1 MSWLLQRVDDR
12 LIHGQVVVAWGH
24 RLHPQRIWVVDDA
37 AAANAWER
45 DLLAT
50 AAPDAEVRV
59 VTVAEMAA
67 AWAEEIEAAGGAF
80 LLVRNL
86 ASALALVEAGAPVTQ
101 FTLGGLHYGPG
112 KTKVNE
118 YIYLDAA
125 DRAIARALLARGVT
139 LEVQDVPAAR
149 AESLVALDPE
159 SAPA

>member
-12 LIHGQVVVAWGH
+12 LIHGQVVVAWGQ
-24 RLHPQRIWVVDDA
+24 RMRPQRIWVVDDA

-59 VTVAEMAA
+59 VTVAAMAA
-67 AWAEEIEAAGGAF
+67 AWAEERQAAGGAF

-86 ASALALVEAGAPVTQ
+86 ATALALVDAGAPIER
-101 FTLGGLHYGPG
+101 FTLGGLHYAPG

-118 YIYLDAA
+118 YIYLDGA
-125 DRAIARALLARGVT
+125 DRARARTLLARGV
-139 LEVQDVPAAR
+139 
-149 AESLVALDPE
+149 
-159 SAPA
+159 APA

>member
-1 MSWLLQRVDDR
+1 MSWLLQRIDDR
-12 LIHGQVVVAWGH
+12 LIHGQVVVAWGQ
-24 RLHPQRIWVVDDA
+24 RLHPRRIWVADDA
-37 AAANAWER
+37 AAANAWEK

-50 AAPDAEVRV
+50 ASPGAEVCV

-67 AWAEEIEAAGGAF
+67 AWAGESEAAGGAF
-80 LLVRNL
+80 LVVRDL
-86 ASALALVEAGAPVTQ
+86 ATALALVEAGASVPR
-101 FTLGGLHYGPG
+101 FTLGGLHYAPG

-125 DRAIARALLARGVT
+125 DRARARALLARGVA

>member
-12 LIHGQVVVAWGH
+12 LIHGQVVVAWGQ
-24 RLHPQRIWVVDDA
+24 RLHPRRIWVVDDG

-50 AAPDAEVRV
+50 AAPGAEVRV

-67 AWAEEIEAAGGAF
+67 AWAGESEAAGGAF
-80 LLVRNL
+80 LLVRDL
-86 ASALALVEAGAPVTQ
+86 GTALALVEAGAPVAR
-101 FTLGGLHYGPG
+101 FTLGGLHYAPG

-125 DRAIARALLARGVT
+125 DRARARALLARGVA